1 MDTLIHEK
9 SYLRIAKS
17 LGQRCPSA
25 RAVVWHDDGTLR
37 VNGEVVTPTDVSL
50 KTAWISTDAFGS
62 GKMDEFAD
70 AMIDLGPIQWAQ
82 TINAGL
88 DMPVYQRLG
97 EHGINISKS
106 DSQSIPIAEYVLA
119 YALQHAQ
126 DLKFRAS
133 AQAEKAWKRHRF
145 AELWKANWLIVGYGH
160 IGRNVAKRAK
170 GFDSHI
176 TVVRRTQSTDEY
188 IDKIAPPSDLFEHL
202 PKADFVV
209 LACPATRETRNMANA
224 EFFSHMKPGA
234 LLVNIARGS
243 LVDEDA
249 LLMALEE
256 DRPAHAVLDVFA
268 EEPLPE
274 DSPLWSHPKVS
285 VTAHISNAGHGFVGR
300 SDELFLSNLER
311 FIAGEEPLDVVSAVA
326 LANPE

>member
-9 SYLRIAKS
+9 SYLHHCEK
-17 LGQRCPSA
+17 LEQRCPSA
-25 RAVVWHDDGTLR
+25 RAVVWHDDGTC
-37 VNGEVVTPTDVSL
+37 VSTEKWSHRRRL
-50 KTAWISTDAFGS
+50 SQQAWISTDAFGS

-145 AELWKANWLIVGYGH
+145 AELWQANWLIVGYGH
-160 IGRNVAKRAK
+160 IGRNVAKRARVSTPISPSFEGPSPRMSTSTK
-170 GFDSHI
+170 S
-176 TVVRRTQSTDEY
+176 RRRAS
-188 IDKIAPPSDLFEHL
+188 LLEHL

-224 EFFSHMKPGA
+224 EFFAHMKPGA

-249 LLMALEE
+249 LLMALE
-256 DRPAHAVLDVFA
+256 
-268 EEPLPE
+268 
-274 DSPLWSHPKVS
+274 K
-285 VTAHISNAGHGFVGR
+285 TAPRMPCWTSSR
-300 SDELFLSNLER
+300 KNLYPRTVRCGLIPR
-311 FIAGEEPLDVVSAVA
+311 FQ
-326 LANPE
+326 